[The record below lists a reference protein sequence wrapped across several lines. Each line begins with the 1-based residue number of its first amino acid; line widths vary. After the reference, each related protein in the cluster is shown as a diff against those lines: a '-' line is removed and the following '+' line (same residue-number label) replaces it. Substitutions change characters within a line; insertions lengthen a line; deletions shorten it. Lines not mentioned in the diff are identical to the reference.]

1 MVILLRGGLRR
12 RGHELA
18 LALILPAF
26 FLHGLV
32 DIDWD
37 FIAVSAPAFFV
48 AGALVGRPSA
58 RRASVTLLL
67 PAAGVAL
74 ALAGILFLPWLGQR
88 WADDA
93 LFAANPARADT
104 LAKRAHSTDQLLVE
118 PYWAQAD
125 AADAR
130 KQYGDALRF
139 YGLAT
144 RVQPDNAD
152 TWLDKAEYE
161 LGLGCARHAL
171 TDFYRFNALNPYAA
185 PDEGPSD
192 YRRALAL
199 VNSGKPVC

>member
-1 MVILLRGGLRR
+1 V
-12 RGHELA
+12 
-18 LALILPAF
+18 
-26 FLHGLV
+26 
-32 DIDWD
+32 
-37 FIAVSAPAFFV
+37 
-48 AGALVGRPSA
+48 
-58 RRASVTLLL
+58 LL

-74 ALAGILFLPWLGQR
+74 ALAGILFLPWLGER
-88 WADDA
+88 WATDA
-93 LFAANPARADT
+93 LFATQPAHADT
-104 LAKRAHSTDQLLVE
+104 LAKRAHSTDPLLVE

-125 AADAR
+125 AADQR
-130 KQYGDALRF
+130 KQFGDALRF

-171 TDFYRFNALNPYAA
+171 TDFERFNALNPYAA
-185 PDEGPSD
+185 PNEGPDD